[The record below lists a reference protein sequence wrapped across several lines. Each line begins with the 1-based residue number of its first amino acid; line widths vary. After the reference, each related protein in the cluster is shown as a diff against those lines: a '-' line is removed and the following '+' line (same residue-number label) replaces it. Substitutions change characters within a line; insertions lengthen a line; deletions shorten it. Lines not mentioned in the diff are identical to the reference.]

1 MAGRFQ
7 DAELQ
12 CLQEGIVSDQLAL
25 PVVLNKIS
33 DIAVAS
39 PLPPAASLLDP
50 PPNMGSSCSLDT
62 AGRMGVHA
70 GNGPEGCSACWFRV
84 GSKQKRH
91 TLLVV
96 GTGRGK
102 EAQPGGQGLS
112 PCLSLGTPR
121 D

>member
-7 DAELQ
+7 EAELQ

-50 PPNMGSSCSLDT
+50 PPNVGSSCCLDT
-62 AGRMGVHA
+62 ARRMGVHS
-70 GNGPEGCSACWFRV
+70 GNSPEGCSA
-84 GSKQKRH
+84 
-91 TLLVV
+91 
-96 GTGRGK
+96 
-102 EAQPGGQGLS
+102 
-112 PCLSLGTPR
+112 
-121 D
+121 